1 MATINP
7 KTQRSPPSP
16 HARFEVWI
24 QRMGRDRE
32 QEGWGEGGQGCIA
45 RSDNAQWPITPAVC
59 TNRDMK
65 WRRESGNCCDSRI
78 GIRMNYDHS
87 LTLCAKAVEG
97 YRTPRR
103 EAFSGAQMLRQ
114 VVLGAPK
121 PREGG
126 ECASPLALFP
136 MCDPYLAPAPSA
148 ERDVTR
154 RQECDGRLRSFRCRR
169 CDRKTNRKNLSSITL
184 DLNGSGAGVRGNQ
197 RNFNKSL

>member
-1 MATINP
+1 MQSSNCRYTAWGEGRGEGQLRVPLTP
-7 KTQRSPPSP
+7 TLSPSRK
-16 HARFEVWI
+16 A
-24 QRMGRDRE
+24 DSE
-32 QEGWGEGGQGCIA
+32 QEGWGEGGQGYIA
-45 RSDNAQWPITPAVC
+45 GLDDVRWPLLPAAY

-87 LTLCAKAVEG
+87 LTPCAKAVEG

-114 VVLGAPK
+114 VL
-121 PREGG
+121 

-136 MCDPYLAPAPSA
+136 MGDPYLAPAPSV

-154 RQECDGRLRSFRCRR
+154 RQECVGRLRSFRCRR
-169 CDRKTNRKNLSSITL
+169 CDRRTNRKNLSSITL

-197 RNFNKSL
+197 RNFKKSL